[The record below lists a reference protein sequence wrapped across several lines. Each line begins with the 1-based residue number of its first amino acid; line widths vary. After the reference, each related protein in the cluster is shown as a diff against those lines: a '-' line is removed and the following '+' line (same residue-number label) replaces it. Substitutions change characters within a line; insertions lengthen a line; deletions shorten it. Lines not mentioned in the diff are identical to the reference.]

1 METLNKLK
9 LEIMQIGFKKWLT
22 RANFNLVKM
31 FKNKKM
37 LKGFWTLEF
46 LELKKMLT
54 KFLNAFQK
62 RRKRLG
68 IL

>member
-1 METLNKLK
+1 M
-9 LEIMQIGFKKWLT
+9 LT